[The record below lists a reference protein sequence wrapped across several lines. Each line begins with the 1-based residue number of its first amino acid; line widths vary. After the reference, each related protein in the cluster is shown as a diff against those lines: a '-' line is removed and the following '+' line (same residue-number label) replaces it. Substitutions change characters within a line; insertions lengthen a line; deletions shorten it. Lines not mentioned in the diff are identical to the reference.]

1 MIEFLVRRALISAVT
16 LLLISVIVFTGV
28 RMIPGDPARVL
39 GGTDADAAGLEEIRE
54 KYGLNDPIPVQY
66 LRWLALAARGDLGES
81 IRTRTSVAWTIAIKA
96 PITLEL
102 ACLSLLVA
110 VTIAIPIGV
119 VAAVRRN
126 TAWDV
131 LASSVSLCGVSIPN
145 FWLGIMLIL
154 LVSVRFGWL
163 PASGF
168 VPLGEDLVGNLKR
181 MVMPSLVLG
190 SGLAA
195 VRRNTAWDVLASSVS
210 LCGVSIPNFWL
221 GIMLILLVS
230 VRLGWLPA
238 SGFVPLGEDLVGNLK
253 RMLMPALVLGSGL
266 AAALMR
272 QTRNAMIEVLS
283 TDYVRT
289 ARAKGLAQPA
299 VIIRHALRNGLIPVV
314 TILGLQMGAL
324 MSGAVVTES
333 IFVLPGFGRLIVE
346 AVFTRD
352 YPVVQGVVLLTA
364 SSYVLINLL
373 VDVSYTV
380 LNPRIRIR
388 STADGG

>member
-1 MIEFLVRRALISAVT
+1 VIEFLVRRAFISAIT
-16 LLLISVIVFTGV
+16 LLIISLIVFTGV

-39 GGTDADAAGLEEIRE
+39 AGTDADAAGLEEIRE
-54 KYGLNDPIPVQY
+54 KYGLKDPVPVQY
-66 LRWLALAARGDLGES
+66 LRWLGLALRGDLGES
-81 IRTRTSVAWTIAIKA
+81 IRTRSPVAVTVAIKL
-96 PITLEL
+96 PITIEL
-102 ACLSLLVA
+102 AALSLLVA
-110 VTIAIPIGV
+110 VAIAIPAGV
-119 VAAVRRN
+119 IAAVRRN

-131 LASSVSLCGVSIPN
+131 LASG
-145 FWLGIMLIL
+145 
-154 LVSVRFGWL
+154 
-163 PASGF
+163 
-168 VPLGEDLVGNLKR
+168 
-181 MVMPSLVLG
+181 
-190 SGLAA
+190 
-195 VRRNTAWDVLASSVS
+195 VS

-238 SGFVPLGEDLVGNLK
+238 SGFVPLAEDPIGNLK
-253 RMLMPALVLGSGL
+253 RMVMPALVLGTGL
-266 AAALMR
+266 AGVLMR

-283 TDYVRT
+283 ADYVRT

-299 VIIRHALRNGLIPVV
+299 VVVRHALRNGLIPVV

-324 MSGAVVTES
+324 MGGAVVTES

-352 YPVVQGVVLLTA
+352 YPIVQGVVLITA

-380 LNPRIRIR
+380 LNPRIRVR
-388 STADGG
+388 SGADGG

>member
-1 MIEFLVRRALISAVT
+1 VVEFLVRRAFISAVT
-16 LLLISVIVFTGV
+16 LLLISLIVFTGV

-39 GGTDADAAGLEEIRE
+39 AGTDADAAGVEEIRE
-54 KYGLNDPIPVQY
+54 KYGLNAPLPLQY
-66 LRWLALAARGDLGES
+66 ARWLGLALRGDLGES
-81 IRTRTSVAWTIAIKA
+81 IRTRTSVAWMVATKL
-96 PITLEL
+96 PITIEL

-110 VTIAIPIGV
+110 VTIAIPAGV

-126 TAWDV
+126 TVWDV
-131 LASSVSLCGVSIPN
+131 LASGVSLCGVS
-145 FWLGIMLIL
+145 
-154 LVSVRFGWL
+154 V
-163 PASGF
+163 
-168 VPLGEDLVGNLKR
+168 
-181 MVMPSLVLG
+181 
-190 SGLAA
+190 
-195 VRRNTAWDVLASSVS
+195 
-210 LCGVSIPNFWL
+210 PNFWL

-238 SGFVPLGEDLVGNLK
+238 SGFVPIGDDPIGNLK
-253 RMLMPALVLGSGL
+253 RMLMPALVLGTGL
-266 AAALMR
+266 AAVLMR

-283 TDYVRT
+283 ADYVRT
-289 ARAKGLAQPA
+289 ARAKGLAQGA
-299 VIIRHALRNGLIPVV
+299 VVLRHALRNGLIPVV

-324 MSGAVVTES
+324 MGGAVVTEQ

-388 STADGG
+388 GAADGG